1 MHGSGGGSS
10 RGSSRASAG
19 GKSAVDHASATAAAS
34 GFGCWLPRRPARG
47 PHARLHHISPQVSGS
62 GFASGVKVAYDTALG
77 AVGAVEYLFGA
88 GTSKM
93 SLGLRGT
100 WFSLAVGGQ
109 SLDASGL
116 GFLFAFYL

>member
-1 MHGSGGGSS
+1 
-10 RGSSRASAG
+10 
-19 GKSAVDHASATAAAS
+19 
-34 GFGCWLPRRPARG
+34 
-47 PHARLHHISPQVSGS
+47 
-62 GFASGVKVAYDTALG
+62 
-77 AVGAVEYLFGA
+77 VGAVEYLFGA